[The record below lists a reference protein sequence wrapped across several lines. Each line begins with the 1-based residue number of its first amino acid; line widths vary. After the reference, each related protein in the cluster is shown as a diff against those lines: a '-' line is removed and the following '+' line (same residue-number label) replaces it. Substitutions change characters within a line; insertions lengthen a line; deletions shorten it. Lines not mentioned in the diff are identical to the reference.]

1 VPDIVEYAWNQIEKK
16 IDKNESG
23 CIHFAT
29 TFEFEYGYGYPYLRF
44 TGYGYQMI
52 PILFPH
58 FHSYCIGDA
67 VGGAGCARSMAGRPR
82 DAITGCRST
91 GSIKRNIST
100 FTNACKRA
108 DACAQSY

>member
-1 VPDIVEYAWNQIEKK
+1 MESDREK
-16 IDKNESG
+16 IDKNKSG

-29 TFEFEYGYGYPYLRF
+29 TFEFEYGYGYR
-44 TGYGYQMI
+44 YGYQI
-52 PILFPH
+52 IRILFPR

-108 DACAQSY
+108 DACVQSY